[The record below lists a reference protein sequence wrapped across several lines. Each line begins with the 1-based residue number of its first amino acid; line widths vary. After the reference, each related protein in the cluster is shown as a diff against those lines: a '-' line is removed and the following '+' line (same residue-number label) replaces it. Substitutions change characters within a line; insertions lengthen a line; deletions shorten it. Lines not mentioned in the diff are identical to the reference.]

1 VPPRAAALD
10 LAVGPPKT
18 AVVDILVAAFHREVR
33 AALHGRLSEGA
44 MNAVLELDSAAALE
58 RALTHFAEPLV
69 VAGLR
74 WPETAPFLA
83 TGRSHGVPVALLL
96 EEKSLD
102 ARHAAFRAG
111 AAALLPWPI
120 PASALTRALESI
132 ASGFRLLPRRPSFT
146 PGTAPLVTSSALSTR
161 ERELLELVASGLT
174 NKSIARRLDL
184 SINTVKYHLAS
195 VFAKLDAR
203 TRAEAVSEAAR
214 RGELML

>member
-1 VPPRAAALD
+1 MLSAAAALD

-18 AVVDILVAAFHREVR
+18 AVVDILVAAFHTEVR
-33 AALHGRLSEGA
+33 NALHGRLIDGGIH
-44 MNAVLELDSAAALE
+44 AVLETDSAAALE
-58 RALTHFAEPLV
+58 RALAEFDEPLV
-69 VAGLR
+69 VTGLR

-83 TGRSHGVPVALLL
+83 AAASHEVAVALLL

-120 PASALTRALESI
+120 PATSLAHALASI
-132 ASGFRLLPRRPSFT
+132 DCGFRLLPRGRSFA
-146 PGTAPLVTSSALSTR
+146 PGDAPLPSASLSAR

-195 VFAKLDAR
+195 IFTKLDAR
-203 TRAEAVSEAAR
+203 TRAEAVSAAAR
-214 RGELML
+214 LGELML

>member
-1 VPPRAAALD
+1 MP
-10 LAVGPPKT
+10 VGLPKT
-18 AVVDILVAAFHREVR
+18 AIVDILVAAFHREVR

-44 MNAVLELDSAAALE
+44 MNAVLELVSAAALE
-58 RALTHFAEPLV
+58 RALAHFAEPLV
-69 VAGLR
+69 VTGLR

-83 TGRSHGVPVALLL
+83 AAASHEVPVALLL

-120 PASALTRALESI
+120 PASSLAQALESV
-132 ASGFRLLPRRPSFT
+132 ACGFRLLPRGPSFAT
-146 PGTAPLVTSSALSTR
+146 GAAPLASSARLSAR

-195 VFAKLDAR
+195 VFAKLEAR

>member
-1 VPPRAAALD
+1 
-10 LAVGPPKT
+10 
-18 AVVDILVAAFHREVR
+18 VDILVAAFHPQVR
-33 AALHGRLSEGA
+33 GALQRRLQASGIGAALE
-44 MNAVLELDSAAALE
+44 VDSAAGLE
-58 RALTHFAEPLV
+58 RALTDCAEPLV
-69 VAGLR
+69 LSGLH

-83 TGRSHGVPVALLL
+83 TGRSHEAPVALLL
-96 EEKSLD
+96 EEQWLD

-120 PASALTRALESI
+120 AVTALARALESI
-132 ASGFRLLPRRPSFT
+132 ACGFRLLPRRPALT
-146 PGTAPLVTSSALSTR
+146 AGAAPLLPAVALSTR

-174 NKSIARRLDL
+174 NKRIARRLDL

-195 VFAKLDAR
+195 IFAKLEAR

>member
-1 VPPRAAALD
+1 LP
-10 LAVGPPKT
+10 VGLPKT
-18 AVVDILVAAFHREVR
+18 AIVDILVAAFHREVR
-33 AALHGRLSEGA
+33 AALHGRLSEGGMGA
-44 MNAVLELDSAAALE
+44 ELELDSAAALE
-58 RALTHFAEPLV
+58 RALADFAEPLV
-69 VAGLR
+69 VTGLR

-83 TGRSHGVPVALLL
+83 TAASHGVPVALLL

-120 PASALTRALESI
+120 PATALAHALESI
-132 ASGFRLLPRRPSFT
+132 ACGFRLLPRRPSF
-146 PGTAPLVTSSALSTR
+146 APRAAPRASSASLSAR

-195 VFAKLDAR
+195 IFAKLEAR

>member
-1 VPPRAAALD
+1 
-10 LAVGPPKT
+10 
-18 AVVDILVAAFHREVR
+18 VDILVAAFHPQVR
-33 AALHGRLSEGA
+33 AALHRHLDAGGISA
-44 MNAVLELDSAAALE
+44 ALETDSAAALG
-58 RALTHFAEPLV
+58 RALTDFAEPLV
-69 VAGLR
+69 ITGTR

-83 TGRSHGVPVALLL
+83 TGRSHEVPVALLL
-96 EEKSLD
+96 EEESLD

-120 PASALTRALESI
+120 PAPALARALESI
-132 ASGFRLLPRRPSFT
+132 ACGFRLLPQHPS
-146 PGTAPLVTSSALSTR
+146 PAPAAAPLLSTSLSAR

-195 VFAKLDAR
+195 IFAKLDAR

>member
-1 VPPRAAALD
+1 MPVGLPKRAL
-10 LAVGPPKT
+10 
-18 AVVDILVAAFHREVR
+18 VDILVAAFHSEVR
-33 AALHGRLSEGA
+33 AALHGRLSAGA
-44 MNAVLELDSAAALE
+44 MSAALELDSAAALE
-58 RALTHFAEPLV
+58 RAVTDFPEPLV
-69 VAGLR
+69 VTGLR

-83 TGRSHGVPVALLL
+83 AAVSHEAPVALLL

-120 PASALTRALESI
+120 PANSLAHALESI
-132 ASGFRLLPRRPSFT
+132 ACGFRLLPRGQSLATGHPS
-146 PGTAPLVTSSALSTR
+146 LTSSARLSAR
-161 ERELLELVASGLT
+161 ERELLELVACGLT

-195 VFAKLDAR
+195 IFAKLEAR

>member
-1 VPPRAAALD
+1 M
-10 LAVGPPKT
+10 
-18 AVVDILVAAFHREVR
+18 AAFHREVR
-33 AALHGRLSEGA
+33 GALHRH
-44 MNAVLELDSAAALE
+44 LDAGGISAAAEIDSVAALE
-58 RALTHFAEPLV
+58 RALADCAEPLV
-69 VAGLR
+69 ISGLR

-83 TGRSHGVPVALLL
+83 TGRSHGVPV
-96 EEKSLD
+96 
-102 ARHAAFRAG
+102 
-111 AAALLPWPI
+111 ALLPWPI

-195 VFAKLDAR
+195 IFAKLDAR